1 MKTEIHRLSLGL
13 STRLEP
19 PTSCYLIREEGLVLV
34 DAWYPNKAKKFLK
47 ETKDLSLEPQDIS
60 LILVTHGHWDHI
72 GSLHE
77 LKRLTGAAVA
87 INHREK
93 DWVEEALKPLSPGIG
108 LWGKVFA
115 AVSEIVTFFV
125 SFPGTSVDIV
135 LEDEGLSLESYGIRG
150 QVLHTPGHTL
160 GSMSLLLDTG
170 DAFVGDL
177 AMIGLPVIKRPGM
190 PFCAEDVSA
199 VKESWRLLL
208 SRGARWIYPA
218 HGKPFKADV
227 LEKLL

>member
-1 MKTEIHRLSLGL
+1 METEIRRLSLGF
-13 STRLEP
+13 TN
-19 PTSCYLIREEGLVLV
+19 CYLIREEGLVLV
-34 DAWYPNKAKKFLK
+34 DAGAPNKAKKFLK
-47 ETKDLSLEPQDIS
+47 ETGDLSLEPQDIS
-60 LILVTHGHWDHI
+60 LILLTHGHWDHI

-93 DWVEEALKPLSPGIG
+93 DWVERALKPVPPGIG
-108 LWGKVFA
+108 LRGKFLA
-115 AVSEIVTFFV
+115 AVGQIFTPLV

-135 LEDEGLSLESYGIRG
+135 LADEGLSLKPYGIHG
-150 QVLHTPGHTL
+150 EFLHTPGHTL

-177 AMIGLPVIKRPGM
+177 AMGGFPVMKRPGM
-190 PFCAEDVSA
+190 SLFAEDVDA
-199 VKESWRLLL
+199 MKQSWRLLL
-208 SRGARWIYPA
+208 SGGARWIHPS
-218 HGKPFKADV
+218 HGKPFKADI